1 MSKQEERKKKSIEF
15 IKNLGIDVNERLP
28 YVEDSSEVKLK
39 SVDEICK
46 RAFACLF
53 SIQVACDIN
62 QDADYQESVNFFKTL
77 LKKYDIEDA
86 LNSKEKR
93 IFNGTYTSQDA

>member
-1 MSKQEERKKKSIEF
+1 MRKQEERKKKSIEF
-15 IKNLGIDVNERLP
+15 IKNLGIDVNEGLP
-28 YVEDSSEVKLK
+28 YIEDSSEVKLK

-62 QDADYQESVNFFKTL
+62 QNADYQESVNFF
-77 LKKYDIEDA
+77 
-86 LNSKEKR
+86 
-93 IFNGTYTSQDA
+93 